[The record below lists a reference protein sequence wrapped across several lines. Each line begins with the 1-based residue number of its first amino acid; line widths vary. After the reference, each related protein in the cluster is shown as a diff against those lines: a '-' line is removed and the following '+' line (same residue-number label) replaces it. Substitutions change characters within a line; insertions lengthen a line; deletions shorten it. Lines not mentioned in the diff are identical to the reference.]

1 MLRTL
6 LKKQFIEINKGFFF
20 DSKKGKNRTKKGAI
34 LYILFYVL
42 ILVGLLGGLFSFLA
56 YTLAGPLV
64 SAGFGWL
71 YFLIMMG
78 IALVLGIFGSVFT
91 TYSSLYLSTDN
102 DLLLSMPIP
111 IRYIMIA
118 RLMGVYLMDLLY
130 TLIVLIPM
138 TVMYYLVA
146 EISFMTIIGP
156 IVMSL
161 MVTLLVLIL
170 STGLG
175 WVVARLSL
183 KMKNKSIATA
193 IIALAGIGIYY
204 FVYFKAVNLIQSFL
218 ANISTMEIEIK
229 GGMKIL
235 YGIGAAAAGS
245 GIPLLAVC
253 AVIISLMAMV
263 YIILDRSFIRIVTT
277 KTGAAKIKYREKEAK
292 SRSVNKALLFKEIK
306 HLTSSSS
313 YLLNS
318 SLGSLIMVALAVF
331 LLIKGD
337 MMGSLV
343 FEAFGD
349 AIAPMLP
356 ILIAGGAC
364 MTTST
369 NCITAPAVSIE
380 GKDIWI
386 SQTLPVKSWQV
397 LRAKIG
403 MHLVFTLIPALLLTI
418 SLMVA
423 FKVSLAMYLPILII
437 VSVMVLLQA
446 EFGLFIN
453 LLKPNLKW
461 TSEMVVIKQ
470 SLSVAVAMFSG
481 WILSAL
487 IIVSGIFLNAT
498 LMFWIWFAVI
508 IVLAA
513 LLNIW
518 LRGKGSRI
526 FSNL

>member
-1 MLRTL
+1 
-6 LKKQFIEINKGFFF
+6 
-20 DSKKGKNRTKKGAI
+20 
-34 LYILFYVL
+34 
-42 ILVGLLGGLFSFLA
+42 
-56 YTLAGPLV
+56 
-64 SAGFGWL
+64 
-71 YFLIMMG
+71 
-78 IALVLGIFGSVFT
+78 
-91 TYSSLYLSTDN
+91 
-102 DLLLSMPIP
+102 
-111 IRYIMIA
+111 
-118 RLMGVYLMDLLY
+118 
-130 TLIVLIPM
+130 
-138 TVMYYLVA
+138 
-146 EISFMTIIGP
+146 
-156 IVMSL
+156 
-161 MVTLLVLIL
+161 
-170 STGLG
+170 
-175 WVVARLSL
+175 
-183 KMKNKSIATA
+183 
-193 IIALAGIGIYY
+193 
-204 FVYFKAVNLIQSFL
+204 
-218 ANISTMEIEIK
+218 
-229 GGMKIL
+229 
-235 YGIGAAAAGS
+235 
-245 GIPLLAVC
+245 
-253 AVIISLMAMV
+253 
-263 YIILDRSFIRIVTT
+263 
-277 KTGAAKIKYREKEAK
+277 
-292 SRSVNKALLFKEIK
+292 
-306 HLTSSSS
+306 
-313 YLLNS
+313 
-318 SLGSLIMVALAVF
+318 
-331 LLIKGD
+331 
-337 MMGSLV
+337 MGSLV
-343 FEAFGD
+343 FDTFGD
-349 AIAPMLP
+349 TIVPMLP
-356 ILIAGGAC
+356 ILIAGATC
-364 MTTST
+364 MMTST

-437 VSVMVLLQA
+437 VSVMILLQA

>member
-1 MLRTL
+1 MLKTL
-6 LKKQFIEINKGFFF
+6 LKKQFLEINKGFFF

-34 LYILFYVL
+34 MYILFYVL
-42 ILVGLLGGLFSFLA
+42 ILVGFLGGMFSFLG

-64 SAGFGWL
+64 GAGFDWL

-138 TVMYYLVA
+138 VVMYYLVA
-146 EISFMTIIGP
+146 EISFMTIICP

-183 KMKNKSIATA
+183 KMKNKSIATTV
-193 IIALAGIGIYY
+193 IALAGIGLYY
-204 FVYFKAVNLIQSFL
+204 FVYFKAFNQINEFI
-218 ANISTMEIEIK
+218 ANITTMEIEIK

-235 YGIGAAAAGS
+235 YGIGSAAAGS
-245 GIPLLAVC
+245 GMPLLVIC
-253 AVIISLMAMV
+253 AVILAVMAVV
-263 YIILDRSFIRIVTT
+263 YIILDRSFIKIVTT

-292 SRSVNKALLFKEIK
+292 SRSVGKALLFKEIK

-318 SLGSLIMVALAVF
+318 SIGSLIMVAAAVF
-331 LLIKGD
+331 LLIRSK
-337 MMGSLV
+337 MMGSLI
-343 FEAFGD
+343 FDTFGD
-349 AIAPMLP
+349 AIVSMLP
-356 ILIAGGAC
+356 ILIAGGVC
-364 MTTST
+364 MMTST
-369 NCITAPAVSIE
+369 NTISAPSVSIE

-386 SQTLPVKSWQV
+386 SQTLPIKPWQV
-397 LRAKIG
+397 LKAKIG
-403 MHLVFTLIPALLLTI
+403 MHLTFTLFPGLLLTI

-423 FKVSLAMYLPILII
+423 LRVCLVMYVPILVL
-437 VSVMVLLQA
+437 VSVMALLQA

-461 TSEMVVIKQ
+461 TSEMIVVKQ

-487 IIVSGIFLNAT
+487 IIVSGIFLNGM
-498 LMFWIWFAVI
+498 LMFWVWFAVI
-508 IVLAA
+508 IILAA

-526 FSNL
+526 FASL